1 MGFAYDQ
8 VLYPGFPL
16 AQTHPDRLAT
26 IAGLLGMTPARPDR
40 SQVLELGCGDGGNLI
55 PMAVELPGSEF
66 TGIDLAQPGIAR
78 GRAISEA
85 LGLKNISL
93 RQMDLLAAGADL
105 GQFDYILAHGLYS
118 WVPAHV
124 RDGVLRICRT
134 NLAHDGVA
142 YVSYNAYPGFHRRE
156 IFRGMMLHHVRNVQD
171 PSKRYEE
178 AVRLIDEF
186 SKYTRKGE
194 LARALFEEQRQHLAE
209 TVPWAVYHDDLADTN
224 RAFYFH
230 EFIADARRHQLQYL
244 GEADFYEM
252 HADTYPEP
260 VVEALERFAGTDVI
274 IKEQYLDFMKGR
286 RFRQTLLCREEAP
299 LDRSLGPLRITDLYV
314 ASTARPVS
322 ANPDLREGV
331 AELFRG
337 PRGSALETDYAA
349 AKIALCRL
357 SEIWPQSIYFPELLL
372 GDDAARLAGILLQG
386 YRLGLLE
393 LHTLP
398 PHFAAVAGECP
409 LASPLARLQAQQSA
423 VVTTLRHT
431 LVEVDDAID
440 RCVLLLL
447 DGTRNRG
454 ALMEGVR
461 EFVRSG
467 AVSSEESVTAESLA
481 VRLERLAKEA
491 LLLG

>member
-171 PSKRYEE
+171 PSKR
-178 AVRLIDEF
+178 
-186 SKYTRKGE
+186 
-194 LARALFEEQRQHLAE
+194 
-209 TVPWAVYHDDLADTN
+209 
-224 RAFYFH
+224 
-230 EFIADARRHQLQYL
+230 
-244 GEADFYEM
+244 
-252 HADTYPEP
+252 
-260 VVEALERFAGTDVI
+260 
-274 IKEQYLDFMKGR
+274 
-286 RFRQTLLCREEAP
+286 
-299 LDRSLGPLRITDLYV
+299 
-314 ASTARPVS
+314 
-322 ANPDLREGV
+322 
-331 AELFRG
+331 
-337 PRGSALETDYAA
+337 
-349 AKIALCRL
+349 
-357 SEIWPQSIYFPELLL
+357 
-372 GDDAARLAGILLQG
+372 
-386 YRLGLLE
+386 
-393 LHTLP
+393 
-398 PHFAAVAGECP
+398 
-409 LASPLARLQAQQSA
+409 
-423 VVTTLRHT
+423 
-431 LVEVDDAID
+431 
-440 RCVLLLL
+440 
-447 DGTRNRG
+447 
-454 ALMEGVR
+454 
-461 EFVRSG
+461 
-467 AVSSEESVTAESLA
+467 
-481 VRLERLAKEA
+481 
-491 LLLG
+491 

>member
-1 MGFAYDQ
+1 VGFAYDQ

-40 SQVLELGCGDGGNLI
+40 SRVLELGCGDGGNLI
-55 PMAVELPGSEF
+55 PMALELSGSEF
-66 TGIDLAQPGIAR
+66 TGIDLAEQAAAR
-78 GRAISEA
+78 GRAMSQT

-93 RQMDLLAAGADL
+93 RQMDLLEAGGDL
-105 GQFDYILAHGLYS
+105 GRFDYILAHGLYS
-118 WVPAHV
+118 WIPAKV
-124 RDGVLRICRT
+124 REGVLRICRE
-134 NLAHDGVA
+134 NLAPHGVA

-156 IFRGMMLHHVRNVQD
+156 QFREMMLHHVRNVQD
-171 PSKRYEE
+171 PSERYEE
-178 AVRLIDEF
+178 AVRLIAEF
-186 SKYTRKGE
+186 SKYTRTGE

-252 HADTYPEP
+252 HADTYPAL
-260 VVEALERFAGTDVI
+260 VVEALERFSGTDVLV
-274 IKEQYLDFMKGR
+274 KEQYLDFMKGR
-286 RFRQTLLCREEAP
+286 RFRQTLLCREEVA
-299 LDRSLGPLRITDLYV
+299 LDRKPGPERITELYV
-314 ASTARPVS
+314 ASSARPVS
-322 ANPDLREGV
+322 ATPDLREGV
-331 AELFRG
+331 AESFRG
-337 PRGSALETDYAA
+337 PRGAALETDSAA

-357 SEIWPQSIYFPELLL
+357 SEIWPQTIHFPELLCR
-372 GDDAARLAGILLQG
+372 GDAARLADVLLQG
-386 YRLGLLE
+386 YRLGLLQ

-398 PHFAAVAGECP
+398 PQFAAVAGEWP
-409 LASPLARLQAQQSA
+409 MASPLARLQAQQSP

-440 RCVLLLL
+440 RGVLLLL

-461 EFVRSG
+461 EFLRSG
-467 AVSSEESVTAESLA
+467 AVSSQEPVTSESLE
-481 VRLERLAKEA
+481 VRLDRLAKEA
-491 LLLG
+491 LLLR

>member
-40 SQVLELGCGDGGNLI
+40 ARVLELGCGDGGNLI
-55 PMAVELPGSEF
+55 PMAVELPGSQF
-66 TGIDLAQPGIAR
+66 TGIDLAQPGVAR
-78 GRAISEA
+78 GRAMSEA

-93 RQMDLLAAGADL
+93 RQMDLLEAGADL
-105 GQFDYILAHGLYS
+105 GRFDYILAHGVYS

-124 RDGVLRICRT
+124 REGVLRICRT
-134 NLAHDGVA
+134 NLAPDGVA

-156 IFRGMMLHHVRNVQD
+156 IFREMMLHHVRNVQD
-171 PSKRYEE
+171 PSKQYEE
-178 AVRLIDEF
+178 AVRLIAEF

-224 RAFYFH
+224 SAFYFH
-230 EFIADARRHQLQYL
+230 EFMADARRHQLQYL

-260 VVEALERFAGTDVI
+260 VVEALERFAGTDVVV
-274 IKEQYLDFMKGR
+274 KEQYLDFMKGR

-299 LDRSLGPLRITDLYV
+299 LDRSPGPLRITKLYV

-357 SEIWPQSIYFPELLL
+357 SEIWPQAIYFPELLPR
-372 GDDAARLAGILLQG
+372 GDAARLAGILLQG

-398 PHFAAVAGECP
+398 AQFAAVAGECP
-409 LASPLARLQAQQSA
+409 MASPLARLQAQQSA

-461 EFVRSG
+461 KFLRSG
-467 AVSSEESVTAESLA
+467 AVAIEESVTTESLE

-491 LLLG
+491 LLLR